1 MACWT
6 TVLTCS
12 QASSGLTF
20 PRNALVSGSSGYGG
34 ACELGQVVCDIPEC
48 IVRLFERVNV
58 INDDVMAPILAAN
71 RSGLV
76 DDDEAGSEV
85 SPVLLVF
92 LAVDPHIGAD
102 VILPRDLV
110 EPLT

>member
-34 ACELGQVVCDIPEC
+34 ACELGPVVCDIPEC

-58 INDDVMAPILAAN
+58 INGDVMAPILAAHG
-71 RSGLV
+71 SGLV
-76 DDDEAGSEV
+76 DHDEAGGEAG
-85 SPVLLVF
+85 PVLLIL
-92 LAVDPHIGAD
+92 LAIDPHIGAH